1 MTQYENFTVTEINFI
16 EPAGNDLGNLGTQ
29 TLSIVPDTGYTL
41 DVNDFG
47 LVAPIPPEVD
57 QNSFVFTQNG
67 DRVDV
72 SFSFISGYIMP
83 SNPIEVPLCFLGFA
97 NLAGYS
103 IAGSVD
109 VATTNATPLPQL
121 VSYSGSGEYSSTE
134 VIYTQTILADSNYYF
149 FVEPIASL
157 AVGDP
162 SAYNITSSK
171 TFGGPNGEL
180 TAVTFS
186 VEYTYPAENVSSD
199 LINIVGSAIPIIVPT
214 QLINAFNFNGASGYN
229 FTVNSAGAVR
239 DLNLI
244 GDPNAVY
251 SVSLFDN
258 LGNETVYATNQV
270 MGATGTATIP
280 GITIPSYATGNP
292 PYELIISGEI
302 NPAITNVSDTIVVD
316 ILQQEP
322 VFIEITATTTDA
334 NLTIAGV
341 PDVLNF
347 NANTD
352 YAPGTEPVLNFS
364 FTATSTAGE
373 ITQIAPVT
381 ADSFTPVIPDPL
393 EIDYIYNISNLTS
406 ALTDSNTIFTISGT
420 IEVYSSGATSITHVL
435 DLDNIL
441 QTIELPTIVT
451 KGITNETG
459 TEVDSGGE
467 SITDGGGTISSKG
480 IQWSEFAD
488 FNTILGA
495 NDEGTGTADF
505 NSTITGLTAGN
516 TYYVRAYAQNEAGV
530 AYGQVIGFVS
540 NITIPCSSTASPG
553 GAGITDTNI
562 NLDSGGGLIAILFD
576 PEGVPDKLEII
587 HGGPD
592 GTKVATSGF
601 DNGTDGNAGPFDNV
615 YGTEPSNTVPTA
627 AQVAS
632 IDQFIGTNK
641 GVAPTRQIQFEN
653 ETGYQVTNMTIGG
666 TPYQQIV
673 WWQYDAADWQT
684 APNVTV
690 RVTGATGT
698 AWTYLRLCCPDANCT
713 PASTP

>member
-1 MTQYENFTVTEINFI
+1 MSTQFENYSVSEINFI
-16 EPAGNDLGNLGTQ
+16 EPVGNDLGDLGTYSL
-29 TLSIVPDTGYTL
+29 TLTPDAGYTINA
-41 DVNDFG
+41 DVFNLITPVPSG
-47 LVAPIPPEVD
+47 IT
-57 QNSFVFTQNG
+57 NTSFNQAGPNVQFNFEFSNG
-67 DRVDV
+67 T
-72 SFSFISGYIMP
+72 IMP
-83 SNPIEVPLCFLGFA
+83 ANDIEFPLCFQGYAELA
-97 NLAGYS
+97 NF
-103 IAGSVD
+103 IIQGSVD
-109 VATTNATPLPQL
+109 IATTNATPLPQL
-121 VSYSGSGEYSSTE
+121 VPYSNSGPYNSSE
-134 VIYTQTILADSNYYF
+134 VVYTQTILADSNYYF
-149 FVEPIASL
+149 FVEPTASL

-162 SAYNITSSK
+162 NAYNITSSK

-214 QLINAFNFNGASGYN
+214 QLINAFNFNGATGYN

-280 GITIPSYATGNP
+280 GITIPSSAAGNP

-302 NPAITNVSDTIVVD
+302 NPAITNVGDTIVVD

-352 YAPGTEPVLNFS
+352 YAPGAEPVLNFS
-364 FTATSTAGE
+364 FTATSTTGE

-381 ADSFTPVIPDPL
+381 ANSFAPVIPDPL

-406 ALTDSNTIFTISGT
+406 ALTDSNTIFTVSGT
-420 IEVYSSGATSITHVL
+420 IEVYSSGATPITHVL

-459 TEVDSGGE
+459 TEADSGGE

-505 NSTITGLTAGN
+505 TSTITGLTPGN

-666 TPYQQIV
+666 TAYQQIV

-698 AWTYLRLCCPDANCT
+698 QWTYLRLCCPDANCT
-713 PASTP
+713 TAPTP